1 MVSYKAMIGNFK
13 KVIKKGEKYIVV
25 ENGKPEYVVMHY
37 DDYADLVSREGA
49 VRQEEMPQA
58 ASVGDFNVETILTG
72 PNLPEDISKIRLED
86 LPL

>member
-1 MVSYKAMIGNFK
+1 M
-13 KVIKKGEKYIVV
+13 V

-37 DDYADLVSREGA
+37 DDYADLVSREGLESGEKE
-49 VRQEEMPQA
+49 RPQA
-58 ASVGDFNVETILTG
+58 ASAEDFNVETILAG

>member
-1 MVSYKAMIGNFK
+1 MTFPFK
-13 KVIKKGEKYIVV
+13 KFIRKGEKYIMV

-37 DDYADLVSREGA
+37 DDYAELIERKEAAAMANLEGGFA
-49 VRQEEMPQA
+49 
-58 ASVGDFNVETILTG
+58 DFTADSILSG

>member
-1 MVSYKAMIGNFK
+1 MLKMTFPFK
-13 KVIKKGEKYIVV
+13 KFIRKGEKYIVV

-37 DDYADLVSREGA
+37 DDYADLVSRPGA
-49 VRQEEMPQA
+49 EPLEEVSPQA
-58 ASVGDFNVETILTG
+58 ASAEDFNVETILAG

>member
-1 MVSYKAMIGNFK
+1 MGKSMTFPFK
-13 KVIKKGEKYIVV
+13 KFVRKGEKYIMV

-37 DDYADLVSREGA
+37 DDYAELIDRKSAESAADAAVSDI
-49 VRQEEMPQA
+49 P
-58 ASVGDFNVETILTG
+58 DFTAETVLSG